1 MIFQVSYH
9 HLKKNILIISFTLKC
24 NVTCNDND
32 NTVEADIISFSP
44 EDRLIVAI
52 AGNKIQLNYNR
63 HGRYVGNKVGM
74 EFISEGHKQYQ
85 VNMGRQR

>member
-1 MIFQVSYH
+1 MIKYEQ
-9 HLKKNILIISFTLKC
+9 KC

-32 NTVEADIISFSP
+32 NTVEADIISFKP

-63 HGRYVGNKVGM
+63 HGRYIGSKVGM
-74 EFISEGHKQYQ
+74 EFISEGPKQYE

>member
-1 MIFQVSYH
+1 MIKYEQ
-9 HLKKNILIISFTLKC
+9 KC

-52 AGNKIQLNYNR
+52 AGNKI
-63 HGRYVGNKVGM
+63 
-74 EFISEGHKQYQ
+74 
-85 VNMGRQR
+85 